1 MPELMPALSVLSPW
15 GAMVALVLI
24 VKLINGRAAGGGKPQ
39 EPNGQVTERLCLARR
54 SETDARL
61 GAIEDKLDTAI
72 TLIKNGGRE

>member
-24 VKLINGRAAGGGKPQ
+24 VKLINGRAGGKPL

-61 GAIEDKLDTAI
+61 GAIEDKFDSTI
-72 TLIKNGGRE
+72 QIVRNVGNV